1 MSQETLAKIRGNAD
15 RIRQMVEKTALLG
28 RGSDP
33 YHEEIYIH
41 IQDNQVNALGSSAGN
56 SAIAFCSFTDSFF
69 DNINAD
75 SEDGIEAIINVP
87 DFLTYFDGA
96 SDGKLAELRF
106 KGDDPDGFATS
117 LQIESRI
124 LTTFMLPVSDSVKEK
139 IPLGVVNR
147 FKEGE
152 KWEGN
157 NVFHSNSG
165 SEPSTEI
172 RTTAEE
178 IQLLIEQTEIFDK
191 EFYPIVTEGESFM
204 LKVGN
209 DGRNESRGTL
219 DGEVEGMDISNN
231 YFHGFNNLF
240 NSISGDV
247 VIRSAPD
254 APMSVI
260 KEREGSV
267 LRHILAPVK

>member
-1 MSQETLAKIRGNAD
+1 MSEETIARIRGNAD
-15 RIRQMVEKTALLG
+15 RIRQLVEKTALLG

-33 YHEEIYIH
+33 YHEEIYIN
-41 IQDNQVNALGSSAGN
+41 IQDGQVNALGSSAGN
-56 SAIAFCSFTDSFF
+56 SAIAFCSFTDAFF
-69 DNINAD
+69 DEIE
-75 SEDGIEAIINVP
+75 SEGDEVEAIINVP

-106 KGDDPDGFATS
+106 KGSNPDDLANS

-124 LTTFMLPVSDSVKEK
+124 LTTFMLPVSDSVREK

-147 FKEGE
+147 FTEGE

-165 SEPSTEI
+165 AEPATEI

-191 EFYPIVTEGESFM
+191 EFFPIVTEGEKF
-204 LKVGN
+204 LLQVGN
-209 DGRNESRGTL
+209 DGRNESRGDL
-219 DGEVEGMDISNN
+219 KGDVEGASVSNN
-231 YFHGFNNLF
+231 YLHGFNELF
-240 NSISGDV
+240 SSVSGDV
-247 VIRSAPD
+247 IIRTAPD

-267 LRHILAPVK
+267 LRHVLAPVK